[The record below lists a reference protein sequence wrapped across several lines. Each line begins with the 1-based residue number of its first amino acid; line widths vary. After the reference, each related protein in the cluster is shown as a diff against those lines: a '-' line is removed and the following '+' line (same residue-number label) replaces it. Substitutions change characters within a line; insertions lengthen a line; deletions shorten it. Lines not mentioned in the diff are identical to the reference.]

1 MFQEVGGLI
10 DGGDAPRQV
19 VTSNMLSVGGY
30 TEGLEFSILFRDG
43 HLKLVRLR
51 LGQLAVNGNSV
62 VEASDQH
69 GLQYRV
75 EHLVILMHP
84 RWLILVNLVWCVCN
98 PWAFPLTDYCVDP
111 RKQQWSYLR
120 PQAVS
125 PNQNLTQ
132 CYFICFQNHHTPK
145 WHRM

>member
-62 VEASDQH
+62 VEDSDQH

-84 RWLILVNLVWCVCN
+84 RWLILVNLVWCVCVIHG
-98 PWAFPLTDYCVDP
+98 PF
-111 RKQQWSYLR
+111 
-120 PQAVS
+120 
-125 PNQNLTQ
+125 
-132 CYFICFQNHHTPK
+132 H
-145 WHRM
+145 

>member
-43 HLKLVRLR
+43 HLKLVRLC

-62 VEASDQH
+62 VEDSDQH

-84 RWLILVNLVWCVCN
+84 RWLILVNLVWGV
-98 PWAFPLTDYCVDP
+98 
-111 RKQQWSYLR
+111 
-120 PQAVS
+120 
-125 PNQNLTQ
+125 
-132 CYFICFQNHHTPK
+132 
-145 WHRM
+145 